1 MKTSNEKKK
10 IAYIVGLIILALVS
24 SLIVIVALANP
35 FSIREYLEA
44 NVRQELLYM
53 LLIFLLLLPVLMLA
67 LAISLHV
74 ENKKG
79 KEPEIINVNEV
90 LYKDTESSTALV
102 L

>member
-79 KEPEIINVNEV
+79 KEPEIINV
-90 LYKDTESSTALV
+90 
-102 L
+102 